1 MRGRAWARAWFK
13 LWPVSIPATMCRR
26 LRRARHTDT
35 LDRRLQTTCHAAKR
49 AAVRASQAWH
59 SRGGS
64 FPSQQRSLS
73 PRKSTRGRPLH
84 ASLSQR
90 AHGLESAPPT
100 GCARPVVTAS
110 GWRRRARTRAACSRG
125 ASCSRALAAASAVGC
140 APRVLRHRR
149 AARSYSRGLKWVTF
163 LAAQVAWG
171 RLGQDLDS
179 RFRRLGVDGTVRRA
193 GDRLPSPGAS

>member
-1 MRGRAWARAWFK
+1 MGAPAPHSHYIAVRSQAFMRGRAWARAWFK

-149 AARSYSRGLKWVTF
+149 AARSYSRGLKRWN
-163 LAAQVAWG
+163 
-171 RLGQDLDS
+171 RPS
-179 RFRRLGVDGTVRRA
+179 RR
-193 GDRLPSPGAS
+193 

>member
-1 MRGRAWARAWFK
+1 MGAPAPHSHYIDIAVRSQAFMRGRAWARAWFK

-149 AARSYSRGLKWVTF
+149 AARSYSRGLKRWNRPRPVI
-163 LAAQVAWG
+163 V
-171 RLGQDLDS
+171 
-179 RFRRLGVDGTVRRA
+179 
-193 GDRLPSPGAS
+193 LPSPGAS

>member
-1 MRGRAWARAWFK
+1 MRGRAWARACFK
-13 LWPVSIPATMCRR
+13 LQPVSIPATMCRR

-49 AAVRASQAWH
+49 VAVRASQAWH

-64 FPSQQRSLS
+64 FPPQQRSLS

-84 ASLSQR
+84 VSLSQR

-110 GWRRRARTRAACSRG
+110 GWRRRVRTRAARSRG
-125 ASCSRALAAASAVGC
+125 ASCSRALAAASAVWLSVRSARLPPG
-140 APRVLRHRR
+140 AR
-149 AARSYSRGLKWVTF
+149 ALLVYG
-163 LAAQVAWG
+163 
-171 RLGQDLDS
+171 
-179 RFRRLGVDGTVRRA
+179 LGVVRR
-193 GDRLPSPGAS
+193 DPEEIPITELLIYVLTRRRGANAAHTQIYRPKN

>member
-1 MRGRAWARAWFK
+1 MRGRAWARACFK
-13 LWPVSIPATMCRR
+13 LQPVSIPATMCRR

-49 AAVRASQAWH
+49 VAVRASQAWH

-64 FPSQQRSLS
+64 FPPQQRSLS

-84 ASLSQR
+84 VSLSQR

-110 GWRRRARTRAACSRG
+110 GWRRRVRTRAARSRG
-125 ASCSRALAAASAVGC
+125 ASCSRALAAASAVWLSVRSARLPPG
-140 APRVLRHRR
+140 ARALLRSQINTNS
-149 AARSYSRGLKWVTF
+149 RSLVYG
-163 LAAQVAWG
+163 
-171 RLGQDLDS
+171 
-179 RFRRLGVDGTVRRA
+179 LGVVRRDPEEFLSRNCNICINA
-193 GDRLPSPGAS
+193 PEGCQRGTHANI